1 MSASTK
7 NLTEGEPW
15 RLILF
20 FTLPLIAGNIFQ
32 QLYAFV
38 DTLIVGRILGV
49 EALAAVG
56 CTGPLMFLIMGF
68 AMGTTSGLSIYTG
81 QRFGAKDEKG
91 VRQSAA
97 ACVVLSFGIA
107 AALTAFAFGLCH
119 YFLIWMQTPAE
130 IMDNAYAFI
139 SVIFATLVVPFF
151 LLMITNMVRALGDSR
166 MPTVILA
173 FALTCNIILEPIFI
187 MVFDWGVPG
196 AAWAVVAAQSI
207 GVLASLFYIYKK
219 VPVLH
224 IHREDW
230 HLTRG
235 ILWAHLRIGLPM
247 GFQTSIIAI
256 GAVILQV
263 ALNNLGPVAVA
274 SYAASQKVDSLALMP
289 MMSFGMAMAAYTA
302 QNYGARK
309 FHRISE
315 GVKKCVYMSVGF
327 AIVMGII
334 NALFGPWLV
343 GMFVTEEAE
352 QVVEYGSMYLLI
364 QGSCYWVLALLFIFR
379 SVLQGIGQSVVPTFA
394 GIMELLMRAGAALIL
409 CEMWGYLGA
418 CWASPLAWI
427 GSALPLMIAFYF
439 TRKSFIRKGM
449 REVA

>member
-20 FTLPLIAGNIFQ
+20 FTLPLIAGNLFQ
-32 QLYAFV
+32 QLYGFV

-56 CTGPLMFLIMGF
+56 CTGPLLFLIMGF
-68 AMGTTSGLSIYTG
+68 AMGTTSGLAIYTG
-81 QRFGAKDEKG
+81 QRFGARDARG

-97 ACVVLSFGIA
+97 ACLLLTLAIA
-107 AALTAFAFGLCH
+107 AVMTVLAYGICYHLL
-119 YFLIWMQTPAE
+119 LWMQTPAE
-130 IMDNAYAFI
+130 ILENAYAFI
-139 SVIFATLVVPFF
+139 SIIFGWLVVPFL
-151 LLMITNMVRALGDSR
+151 LLMVTNIVRALGDSR

-173 FALTCNIILEPIFI
+173 FALTCNIILEPVFI

-196 AAWAVVAAQSI
+196 AAWAVVVAQSI
-207 GVLASLFYIYKK
+207 GVLAAVFYIYKK
-219 VPVLH
+219 VPALH
-224 IHREDW
+224 IQREDW
-230 HLTRG
+230 HLTRAF
-235 ILWAHLRIGLPM
+235 LWAHMRIGLPM

-274 SYAASQKVDSLALMP
+274 SYAASQKVDALALMP

-327 AIVMGII
+327 ALVVGVF
-334 NALFGPWLV
+334 NAVFGPQLV
-343 GMFVTEEAE
+343 GLFVAEEAE
-352 QVVEYGSMYLLI
+352 QVVEYGGMYLLV

-379 SVLQGIGQSVVPTFA
+379 STLQGLGQSVVPTIA
-394 GIMELLMRAGAALIL
+394 GIMELIMRAGAALIL
-409 CEMWGYLGA
+409 CEMWGFLGA

-427 GSALPLMIAFYF
+427 GSAVPLLIAYYW
-439 TRKSFIRKGM
+439 TRKSFGKKAM
-449 REVA
+449 EDVA